1 MPNTVISSSAVNSD
15 LSDIA
20 TALTGS
26 VSADGQ
32 TPITGPLKSGISASP
47 AFTSSSDITTGFS
60 STTGEADIWVSGVK
74 VVAAQAGTVT
84 VTNNLTVTG
93 AIQAASTAF
102 TGTGAIQIPTG
113 TTAQRPA
120 APVFGDIRLND
131 TTGSYEGYDGAEWLV
146 MSSFNT
152 AYSLSC
158 SASSSLL
165 TVSLLNALT
174 GTTPTAIDPVV
185 IRFRDV
191 TGSAGDLVPVLV
203 NSALTINT
211 NGIGASLGS
220 LNNVPFRFWVV
231 VFNNGGTAVLGLI
244 NCSTATQIFPLS
256 QINLASSVSIS
267 NAATSAGVFYTPNGT
282 TVSGAP
288 FIILG
293 FLEYGSGL
301 ATAGTYTAGPS
312 RVELYIKGVKLPGD
326 IVQTVTNTITTSTSC
341 STANTQTVVTG
352 TITPTNTINLIKAY
366 SNVGIVVGT
375 ANALVQWSRGTSP
388 TLIGGAATTGGGGI
402 GGGGIAT
409 NIPLLAYDQP
419 GTTSA
424 QGYFVYGKSST
435 GNITV
440 GGFTVF
446 TTNTAISMV
455 ELSEIMS

>member
-74 VVAAQAGTVT
+74 VMAAQAGTVT

-120 APVFGDIRLND
+120 TPVFGDIRLNA

-158 SASSSLL
+158 TASSSLL

-174 GTTPTAIDPVV
+174 GTTPTAVDPVV

-220 LNNVPFRFWVV
+220 LNNVPFRFWIVA
-231 VFNNGGTAVLGLI
+231 FNNSGTAVLGLI
-244 NCSTATQIFPLS
+244 NCSAATSTTAQIFPLS
-256 QINLASSVSIS
+256 QINLASSTPIS

-288 FIILG
+288 FTILG

-301 ATAGTYTAGPS
+301 ATAGTYSTAPS
-312 RVELYIKGVKLPGD
+312 RVELYIRGVKLPGD
-326 IVQTVTNTITTSTSC
+326 IVQTIYVSNPTAVGNNTGTFIASDV
-341 STANTQTVVTG
+341 AA
-352 TITPTNTINLIKAY
+352 TITPVSSINLVQIASSAY
-366 SNVGIVVGT
+366 VNNQSVSVPSTMT
-375 ANALVQWSRGTSP
+375 AEIRRGASTV
-388 TLIGGAATTGGGGI
+388 IGQPIAFGVTVSQSGGI
-402 GGGGIAT
+402 SF
-409 NIPLLAYDQP
+409 NILDTP
-419 GTTSA
+419 GTTSSTTYTI
-424 QGYFVYGKSST
+424 YFNSST
-435 GNITV
+435 AAPMNVQNGTMILT
-440 GGFTVF
+440 
-446 TTNTAISMV
+446 
-455 ELSEIMS
+455 ELTG